1 MPLSDAQRSRCK
13 DLARIAAE
21 QFNDEQ
27 AYTDLTTAAL
37 QVCDGRIALISLQ
50 DTDKMWFRTRVGL
63 EALEIPKEKSFCE
76 CAMAAC
82 DQILMVED
90 AAADPRFSSNPLV
103 TGPLGIRFYVGAPM
117 RLSTGQVLG
126 NLCVLDTEP
135 KKLASESLELLDFLS
150 KQVAQMLEKSGSW
163 VRPAVAL

>member
-1 MPLSDAQRSRCK
+1 MSFSDAQRLKRVQF
-13 DLARIAAE
+13 ARIAAD
-21 QFNDEQ
+21 QFNDER
-27 AYTDLTTAAL
+27 AYSDLTTAAL
-37 QVCDGRIALISLQ
+37 QVCGGKIALISLH

-63 EALEIPKEKSFCE
+63 EAHDIPKERSFCE

-90 AAADPRFSSNPLV
+90 AAADPRFADNPLV

-117 RLSTGQVLG
+117 RLSSGQVLG
-126 NLCVLDTEP
+126 NLCVMDSEP
-135 KKLASESLELLDFLS
+135 KKLAAEALELLDFLS

-163 VRPAVAL
+163 VRPPVAQ

>member
-1 MPLSDAQRSRCK
+1 MSVSDAQRLKRAQF
-13 DLARIAAE
+13 ARIAAD
-21 QFNDEQ
+21 QFNEEQ

-37 QVCDGRIALISLQ
+37 QACDGKIALISLH

-63 EALEIPKEKSFCE
+63 ETLEIPKEKSFCE

-90 AAADPRFSSNPLV
+90 AAADSRFANNPLV

-117 RLSTGQVLG
+117 RLSSGQVLG
-126 NLCVLDTEP
+126 NLCVLDSEP
-135 KKLASESLELLDFLS
+135 KKLAAEALELLDFLS

-163 VRPAVAL
+163 VRPGVAR